1 MCDVNGL
8 KYVNDTYGHKAG
20 DGYIRKGCYM
30 VCTFFDHSPV
40 YRTGGDEFVVILS
53 GNDYENREEIT
64 QSLRSCSA
72 AHIPTGE
79 AVVAAGM
86 ADYSPGKAQALRAVF
101 EQADARM
108 YENKKELKALGARTR

>member
-20 DGYIRKGCYM
+20 DGHIRKACHM
-30 VCTFFDHSPV
+30 ICTFFDHSPV